1 VEDDMNVREA
11 IDEARGLMGQDDK
24 KAARLL
30 TDAATSCT
38 DPEMAR
44 EIRSI
49 GEQGLA
55 NAGRFSRGRWQEVI
69 RLAEKHGAA
78 V

>member
-1 VEDDMNVREA
+1 MEDEMNVREA
-11 IDEARGLMGQDDK
+11 IDEARGLMGRDDK
-24 KAARLL
+24 RAARLL

-38 DPEMAR
+38 DPAAAA
-44 EIRSI
+44 EIRAL

-55 NAGRFSRGRWQEVI
+55 SAGRFSRGRWQEVI
-69 RLAEKHGAA
+69 RLAEKHGAT

>member
-1 VEDDMNVREA
+1 VNVREA
-11 IDEARGLMGQDDK
+11 IDEARGMMGQDDK
-24 KAARLL
+24 GAARKL
-30 TDAATSCT
+30 TDAAASCT

-44 EIRSI
+44 EIRAL

-69 RLAEKHGAA
+69 RLADKHGAA
-78 V
+78 TV

>member
-1 VEDDMNVREA
+1 MDVRAA
-11 IDEARGLMGQDDK
+11 IDEARELMGREDK
-24 KAARLL
+24 RAARLL
-30 TDAATSCT
+30 TDAAVACT
-38 DPEMAR
+38 DQEQAR
-44 EIRSI
+44 EIRDL

-55 NAGRFSRGRWQEVI
+55 SAGRFSRGRWQEVI